1 MQLYEKEIRKV
12 PDDTLDQEFSNL
24 KELVEFQSEVSQT
37 PRKKNAAQ
45 PKQKKLKINTNTP
58 KAANVVRP
66 AEPGKEIYKTEKGPT
81 KRDSPKAV
89 NANTAAK
96 VESRELRTSNIS
108 KKSKTSKPAIAKS
121 KTLKS
126 QKTLNS
132 KVTNSP
138 ANRLSKKKNLDDS
151 NQESDV
157 DSADSF
163 EEASDIEISVE
174 EVDLS
179 ERGSQRGIPSS
190 HQSNTHATNQK
201 HKTSKKAAKKR
212 SGSASS
218 EEPEDDFVC
227 VPLSNLN
234 KDTMTFQNREMLM
247 KKSLMLSE
255 VSGLNDQKN
264 DGNFDSNRG
273 DGAIRSLVMFGG
285 SQLIGRGGTQESHQ
299 PGSMIIN

>member
-1 MQLYEKEIRKV
+1 M
-12 PDDTLDQEFSNL
+12 
-24 KELVEFQSEVSQT
+24 
-37 PRKKNAAQ
+37 
-45 PKQKKLKINTNTP
+45 KINTNTP
-58 KAANVVRP
+58 KAANVIRS
-66 AEPGKEIYKTEKGPT
+66 AEPEKEISKTEKGPT
-81 KRDSPKAV
+81 KRDSQKIII
-89 NANTAAK
+89 ANTAAK

-108 KKSKTSKPAIAKS
+108 KKSKTSKPAITKS

-138 ANRLSKKKNLDDS
+138 SNKLSKKKKNLDDS

-163 EEASDIEISVE
+163 EEESDIEISIE

-179 ERGSQRGIPSS
+179 ELGSNQRGIPSL
-190 HQSNTHATNQK
+190 HQSNTYATNQK
-201 HKTSKKAAKKR
+201 HNTNKKAAKKR

-285 SQLIGRGGTQESHQ
+285 SQLIGRGGAQEPHL

>member
-1 MQLYEKEIRKV
+1 
-12 PDDTLDQEFSNL
+12 
-24 KELVEFQSEVSQT
+24 
-37 PRKKNAAQ
+37 
-45 PKQKKLKINTNTP
+45 LKINTNTP
-58 KAANVVRP
+58 KAANVIRS
-66 AEPGKEIYKTEKGPT
+66 AEPVKEISKTEKGPA
-81 KRDSPKAV
+81 KRDSQQIII
-89 NANTAAK
+89 ANTPAQ
-96 VESRELRTSNIS
+96 VESREVRTSNIS
-108 KKSKTSKPAIAKS
+108 KKSKTSKPANTKS

-126 QKTLNS
+126 QKTANS

-138 ANRLSKKKNLDDS
+138 SNRISKKKDLDDS

-163 EEASDIEISVE
+163 EEESDVEISIE
-174 EVDLS
+174 EVDELS
-179 ERGSQRGIPSS
+179 ELGADQRGIPSL
-190 HQSNTHATNQK
+190 HQSNTYATNQK
-201 HKTSKKAAKKR
+201 HTTNKKAKKR

-218 EEPEDDFVC
+218 EEAEDDFVC

-285 SQLIGRGGTQESHQ
+285 SQLIGRGGTQEPHL

>member
-1 MQLYEKEIRKV
+1 MKEI
-12 PDDTLDQEFSNL
+12 S
-24 KELVEFQSEVSQT
+24 
-37 PRKKNAAQ
+37 
-45 PKQKKLKINTNTP
+45 
-58 KAANVVRP
+58 
-66 AEPGKEIYKTEKGPT
+66 KTEKGPA
-81 KRDSPKAV
+81 KRDSQQIIIA
-89 NANTAAK
+89 NAPAQ
-96 VESRELRTSNIS
+96 VESREVRTSNIS
-108 KKSKTSKPAIAKS
+108 KKSKTSKPANTKS

-126 QKTLNS
+126 QKTANS

-138 ANRLSKKKNLDDS
+138 SNRISKKKDLDDS

-163 EEASDIEISVE
+163 EEESDVEISIE
-174 EVDLS
+174 EVDELS
-179 ERGSQRGIPSS
+179 ELGADQRGIPSL
-190 HQSNTHATNQK
+190 HQSNTYATNQK
-201 HKTSKKAAKKR
+201 HATNKKAKKR

-218 EEPEDDFVC
+218 EEAEDDFVC

-285 SQLIGRGGTQESHQ
+285 SQLIGRGGAQEPHL

>member
-1 MQLYEKEIRKV
+1 
-12 PDDTLDQEFSNL
+12 
-24 KELVEFQSEVSQT
+24 
-37 PRKKNAAQ
+37 
-45 PKQKKLKINTNTP
+45 LKINTNTP
-58 KAANVVRP
+58 KAANVIRS
-66 AEPGKEIYKTEKGPT
+66 AEPEKEISKTEKGPT
-81 KRDSPKAV
+81 KRDSQKIII
-89 NANTAAK
+89 ANTAAK

-108 KKSKTSKPAIAKS
+108 KKSKTSKPAITK
-121 KTLKS
+121 
-126 QKTLNS
+126 
-132 KVTNSP
+132 
-138 ANRLSKKKNLDDS
+138 KKKNLDDS

-163 EEASDIEISVE
+163 EEESDIEISIE

-179 ERGSQRGIPSS
+179 ELGSNQRGIPSL
-190 HQSNTHATNQK
+190 HQSNTYATNQK
-201 HKTSKKAAKKR
+201 HNTNKKAAKKR

-285 SQLIGRGGTQESHQ
+285 SQLIGRGGAQEPHL